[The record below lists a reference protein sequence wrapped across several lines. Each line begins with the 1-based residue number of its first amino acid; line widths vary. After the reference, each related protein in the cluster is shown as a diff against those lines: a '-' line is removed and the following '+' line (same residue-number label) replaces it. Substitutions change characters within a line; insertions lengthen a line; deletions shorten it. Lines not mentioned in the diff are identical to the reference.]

1 MTKKKIVLVTGNFN
15 VLHPGHLRLF
25 RFAKE
30 CGDRLIVAVKSDLLS
45 GADAHVPQEL
55 RLDGV
60 KSNSL
65 VDEAILVTEPIA
77 QFIEKLRPDI
87 VVKGKEHEG
96 QDNVELD
103 ALKSYGG
110 HLVFSSGEAIF
121 SSLDLIRREFQKFDA
136 KTISLPQQYIK
147 RHDINLSNLASL
159 IRNYSN
165 LRVGVIGD
173 LIVDEY
179 ITCQPLGMSQEDPTI
194 VVTPIDSVRFIG
206 GAGIVAAHAA
216 GLGAC
221 VNFFSISGDDEVGL
235 YATNVLKDAGII
247 THLLCDETRPTTL
260 KQRYRSKGKSLLRVS
275 HLHEG
280 AISQELQDEMLAVV
294 KKELPNLDVLVFSD
308 FNYGCLPQSMV
319 DQIIELASQHN
330 VFMAADSQSSSQI
343 GDIARFR
350 RMHLI
355 TPTEREARLSMKN
368 REDGLVVLAEKLRV
382 QTDTKNVF
390 LKMGEEGLLIHASS
404 KDRQSEWMTDRVDAL
419 NSNAKDVAGAG
430 DSLLITGAMAL
441 ALGANIWEAALLGSL
456 AAAVQ
461 VGRVGNT
468 PLQAHELLEEVE

>member
-77 QFIEKLRPDI
+77 QLIKKLRPDI

-110 HLVFSSGEAIF
+110 HLVFSSGETIF

-136 KTISLPQQYIK
+136 KTISLPQLYIK

-216 GLGAC
+216 GLGAS
-221 VNFFSISGDDEVGL
+221 VNFFSVSGEDEVGL
-235 YATNVLKDAGII
+235 YAANLLKDLGII

-280 AISQELQDEMLAVV
+280 AISQEIQDEMLSVV

-319 DQIIELASQHN
+319 DKIIEFASQHN

-382 QTDTKNVF
+382 QTDAKNLL

-404 KDRQSEWMTDRVDAL
+404 EDRQSEWMTDRVDAL

-430 DSLLITGAMAL
+430 DSLLITGAMSL

-468 PLQAHELLEEVE
+468 PLQAQELLEEVE